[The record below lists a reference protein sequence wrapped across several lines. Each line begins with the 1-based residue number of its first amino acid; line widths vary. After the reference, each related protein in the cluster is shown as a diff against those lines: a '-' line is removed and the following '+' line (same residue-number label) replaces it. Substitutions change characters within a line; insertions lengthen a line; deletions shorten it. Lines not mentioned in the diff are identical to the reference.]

1 VDGVSLSVDRGE
13 IVGLIG
19 ANGSGKTTTMRMLL
33 GLIRPTA
40 GSARIAGGD
49 VARAA
54 VRDGVGYLPDDPP
67 LDERWTVG
75 EQLDWWESVRG
86 PARRRADIEGVLG
99 VESNKRISE
108 LSRGNRQKVAI
119 TLTLMHDPQLIVMDE
134 PATGLDPL
142 VRRELWAA
150 LRAAADRGAAV
161 FVSSHVLGDIEHV
174 CDRVVVLREGRAV
187 FDGPVDELARSSR
200 RIVSIEFGHAAP
212 RAAFAG
218 LPGVVGVLAD
228 NSRLDIEVVGPIDVL
243 VKAAADFEV
252 VDFSTSQATLE
263 SGFVT
268 LNEEVDR

>member
-1 VDGVSLSVDRGE
+1 
-13 IVGLIG
+13 
-19 ANGSGKTTTMRMLL
+19 M
-33 GLIRPTA
+33 
-40 GSARIAGGD
+40 
-49 VARAA
+49 
-54 VRDGVGYLPDDPP
+54 
-67 LDERWTVG
+67 
-75 EQLDWWESVRG
+75 
-86 PARRRADIEGVLG
+86 LG

-187 FDGPVDELARSSR
+187 FDGPVGELARSSR

-212 RAAFAG
+212 RAVFAE

-228 NSRLDIEVVGPIDVL
+228 NSRLDIEVVGPIDAL

-263 SGFVT
+263 GGFVT